1 VAINPGP
8 EWSTDKG
15 YAKSRMRLC
24 FASPTE
30 REIREGVAALA
41 EVCRREFGV
50 PTRIANVERARGS
63 A

>member
-1 VAINPGP
+1 
-8 EWSTDKG
+8 
-15 YAKSRMRLC
+15 MRLC